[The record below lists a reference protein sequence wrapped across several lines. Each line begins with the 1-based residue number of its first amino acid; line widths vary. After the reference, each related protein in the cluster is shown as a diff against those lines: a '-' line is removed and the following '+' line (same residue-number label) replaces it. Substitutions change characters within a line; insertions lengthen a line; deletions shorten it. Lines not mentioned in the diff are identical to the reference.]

1 MSSGTASG
9 LIPAEEDQWVEP
21 DPRTVL
27 PEGLAEMAP
36 GPELGSVLGSIDR
49 DELNGYELIEVL
61 KAEARQIS
69 YWQARFDAD
78 LIEMAHTPWG
88 DATSEAERISIPDE
102 LALHELR
109 PALMLTRRAA
119 GMHFDIAFSLARLPH
134 VRQALREGRIDLP
147 RAKVLCH
154 ETEHLTVPEAH
165 EVVNQILERA
175 PRLTTGQLGA
185 RLRRLCLEIEPDTAR
200 QRYQEGLQERRVERG
215 QNPDGTADLL
225 ARRLPV
231 DRVAAIMA
239 RLNARAKQLK
249 GKDGRSMDQIR
260 ADLLLDLLEGKDQPA
275 GAGQGAVEVRVDL
288 TTLMQLDD
296 RAAEIPGWGPIISD
310 LARRVA
316 DEQARWEMVVTDP
329 DTGQPIHTQPQRRRP
344 TAALARHI
352 VARDQRC
359 IFIGCRTPAQNCQI
373 DHTHPHSEGGSTD
386 EANLEPLCDP
396 DHGPVKHEG
405 GWDLYQPR
413 PGYFLW
419 ISPRGHHYQV
429 SGHPP

>member
-1 MSSGTASG
+1 MSGGTEAARVEG
-9 LIPAEEDQWVEP
+9 DTWPEPA
-21 DPRTVL
+21 PRDVL
-27 PEGLAEMAP
+27 PPGLAEMAP
-36 GPELGSVLGSIDR
+36 GPELGSVLDSIDR

-61 KAEARQIS
+61 KSEARQIS
-69 YWQARFDAD
+69 YWQSRFYGD
-78 LIEMAHTPWG
+78 LVEMAHTPWG
-88 DATSEAERISIPDE
+88 DASSEAERISIPDE

-119 GMHFDIAFSLARLPH
+119 GMHFDIAFSLARLPQ
-134 VRQALREGRIDLP
+134 VLQALREGRIDLP

-165 EVVNQILERA
+165 DVVNQILERA
-175 PRLTTGQLGA
+175 QKLTTGQLGA
-185 RLRRLCLEIEPDTAR
+185 RLRRLCLEIEPETAR

-225 ARRLPV
+225 ARQLPV
-231 DRVAAIMA
+231 DRVAAIMSQ
-239 RLNARAKQLK
+239 LNAQAKKLK

-260 ADLLLDLLEGKDQPA
+260 ADLLLDLLEGKGRPTGD
-275 GAGQGAVEVRVDL
+275 GKGAVEVRVDL

-296 RAAEIPGWGPIISD
+296 HAAEIPGWGPVISD

-316 DEQARWEMVVTDP
+316 EEQSRWEMVVTDP
-329 DTGQPIHTQPQRRRP
+329 DTGQPIYTQPQRRRRP
-344 TAALARHI
+344 TAALTRHI

-359 IFIGCRTPAQNCQI
+359 IFIGCRTPARSCQI
-373 DHTHPHSEGGSTD
+373 DHTHPHSQGGPTD
-386 EANLEPLCDP
+386 EANVEPLCDP

-405 GWDLYQPR
+405 GWDLCQPR

-419 ISPRGHHYQV
+419 ISPRGHRYQV
-429 SGHPP
+429 SPHPP